1 MFKYFANAKTRK
13 LPYEKCLYDIYS
25 MCEKTLTTQP
35 NPKPDLNAKVIFST
49 GRFIIINER
58 IIK

>member
-1 MFKYFANAKTRK
+1 MILITDTV
-13 LPYEKCLYDIYS
+13 LYGF